1 MMDKSVRLYYWR
13 AEKDKVKLVYEDNT
27 IVYVSKTDFD
37 RAFGCIISASK
48 DEVIRDFAI
57 DNE

>member
-1 MMDKSVRLYYWR
+1 MDKSVRLYYWR

-27 IVYVSKTDFD
+27 IVYVGKTDFD

-48 DEVIRDFAI
+48 DKVIRDFAI